1 MISRQLYEFQIDEL
15 DPNVLLHRRKPRP
28 ICTILFISE
37 REGERED
44 LDYERNSDF
53 IFKQKSNFLLTIL
66 RGDIFR

>member
-28 ICTILFISE
+28 IARSFSSQRE
-37 REGERED
+37 RERED

-66 RGDIFR
+66 RGDIFK